1 MTTGPGGRSDSLL
14 IPFDDVLGDDSA
26 DSSSMLAGQWLVCAW
41 VYSTL
46 VVLWDYLVC
55 RCSACGLQGLL
66 LTLPVVISLKACSG
80 SCDCLLLKL
89 QQCLIQGCACPE
101 WLCDSCTMVHCMPWC
116 CQCMGGCLQLSHTYV
131 CQTRAALYP
140 PAGTHRPFSV
150 VMRMSAW
157 RACSKMLRSVNCVSL
172 CVRMAQQFCQGADS
186 NSSVY
191 DAPGDQQGPLVA
203 TK

>member
-1 MTTGPGGRSDSLL
+1 MTTGPGGRSDSFL

-26 DSSSMLAGQWLVCAW
+26 DSSSMLAGQWLVCTW

-116 CQCMGGCLQLSHTYV
+116 CHCMGGCLQLSHT
-131 CQTRAALYP
+131 CASDTRCSVPASWCTSSFFCCDAHVSVARMQFCCDAHVSVARMQYNAAKFKL
-140 PAGTHRPFSV
+140 
-150 VMRMSAW
+150 
-157 RACSKMLRSVNCVSL
+157 CVSVCSYGPTVL
-172 CVRMAQQFCQGADS
+172 
-186 NSSVY
+186 
-191 DAPGDQQGPLVA
+191 PGCRFKSKCL
-203 TK
+203 